1 MSQYQGP
8 YDGSPASAPYPSA
21 PPYPGPPAGPPTP
34 YPGPPTPY
42 PGPPAPHPGA
52 PAGPYSGGPPPG
64 AYPIVQ
70 SVPKYRSL
78 RRTAQVS
85 IGLMGLT
92 AVAAVIQSILLWR
105 SYSGVKRFVY
115 GLVSEDEY
123 SRGVERIAHTGPLLD
138 LANYLFLG
146 TGIAFVIWLWQ
157 ARENTE
163 VFKPEFAASYQ
174 GGYNSHS
181 GAHRHAQG
189 WTVGGWLCPIVQF
202 WYPLQIVQDVVTA
215 SEPPNEPGAA
225 RSGQIRTLL
234 YSWWVSWTV
243 FWVILVGGG
252 GFAGISFI
260 VWLVRLVDR
269 ADTAEATG
277 DYVDIY
283 DLQTFMVRVA
293 LGVNIGFTV
302 ATVFLIVAAVTS
314 SLLLYRVTGWQ
325 QAQAAALTPPAP
337 SGPTGHQQPSGY
349 QQSGPG
355 PGPQQP
361 GYLPPEPPQY
371 APRPLPGFTTQ
382 PGPKSFPSYGNPQQQ
397 SGIGSKQN

>member
-8 YDGSPASAPYPSA
+8 YAGPPAPYPGPS
-21 PPYPGPPAGPPTP
+21 PHPGPPAGPPAP
-34 YPGPPTPY
+34 YPGLQ
-42 PGPPAPHPGA
+42 
-52 PAGPYSGGPPPG
+52 AGPYAAGPHPG

-85 IGLMGLT
+85 IGLMALT
-92 AVAAVIQSILLWR
+92 CVAAVIQSILLWR

-123 SRGVERIAHTGPLLD
+123 QRGVERIAHTGPLLD

-163 VFKPEFAASYQ
+163 VIKPEFAASYQ

-189 WTVGGWLCPIVQF
+189 WIVGGWLCPIVQF
-202 WYPLQIVQDVVTA
+202 WYPLQVVQDVVTA
-215 SEPPNEPGAA
+215 SEPPSEPGAA
-225 RSGQIRTLL
+225 RSGEIRTLL
-234 YSWWVSWTV
+234 YSWWASWIV

-252 GFAGISFI
+252 GFAGVSFI
-260 VWLVRLVDR
+260 VWLVRLVNR
-269 ADTAEATG
+269 ADAAEATG
-277 DYVDIY
+277 AYVDIY
-283 DLQTFMVRVA
+283 DMQTFMVRVA
-293 LGVNIGFTV
+293 LGVDIGFTV
-302 ATVFLIVAAVTS
+302 ATVLLIAAAVTS
-314 SLLLYRVTGWQ
+314 SLLMYRVTAWQ
-325 QAQAAALTPPAP
+325 QEQAGALTPPAP
-337 SGPTGHQQPSGY
+337 SGPTGHQQPNGY
-349 QQSGPG
+349 PQPGPRLQQPGPQIGTGPG
-355 PGPQQP
+355 SGQQP

-382 PGPKSFPSYGNPQQQ
+382 PDPKSFPSYGSPEQQ
-397 SGIGSKQN
+397 SGFGRKQD